1 MARITIADENR
12 RIEDVQEIRDFL
24 APFGIWYE
32 HWKVEG
38 RIGED
43 VSNEEIL
50 TAYADEI
57 DLLKDQ

>member
-12 RIEDVQEIRDFL
+12 RIEDAQEIRDFL

-32 HWKVEG
+32 HWEVEG

-50 TAYADEI
+50 TA
-57 DLLKDQ
+57 